1 MTDSREVYIHNPC
14 EFCKND
20 GGIIYKSCLKGFQ
33 LVGVSPTLL
42 ASGSIRARW
51 SANGT
56 DVYAEVNSD
65 GRISKGIKF
74 PTDGSLV
81 DIVGENDDEVLY
93 SFTVQKGSKCRRKRK
108 VDSYN
113 HGNKLIGTGGG
124 TSGNGDSCDLYSCS
138 E

>member
-1 MTDSREVYIHNPC
+1 MTDSREAYIHNPC
-14 EFCKND
+14 NLCKND
-20 GGIIYKSCLKGFQ
+20 GGIIYKNCSKGYQ
-33 LVGVSPTLL
+33 LEGVSSPLL
-42 ASGSIRARW
+42 ASGGIRARW

-81 DIVGENDDEVLY
+81 DIVGENDDEVLC

-108 VDSYN
+108 LLF
-113 HGNKLIGTGGG
+113 KKR
-124 TSGNGDSCDLYSCS
+124 
-138 E
+138 